1 MGSQDRRIGRCPAHS
16 REEFMKST
24 IRAASLAALAL
35 ALGLSTAYADM
46 LGKFDGVTID
56 AKLIGGQQ
64 YEPLYARIAEWE
76 KATGAKVNI
85 VSKKNHFELDK
96 EFKSDIA
103 SGTINWCVGS
113 NHTSFAPQYPD
124 LYTDLTPLIP
134 ADEIA
139 KFVPANIA
147 AATVAGKLVMLPRA
161 QFDVSALYYQ
171 KSLYTDDKKKADFK
185 AKYGY
190 DLAPPATWSQ
200 VTDQAIFFASPP
212 NFYGTQFAGKEEAI
226 NGRFFEML
234 VAEGGQYL
242 DDKGAPAFNSEAG
255 VRALDWFVNL
265 YKAKAVPAGT
275 TNYLWDDLGQGFA
288 SGTVALNLDW
298 PGWAG
303 FFNDP
308 KSSKVAGNVGVVVQP
323 AGSSGKHTGWS
334 GAHGLSVT
342 EACPHKD
349 AAASLV
355 WWLTNEDSQKIEAG
369 NGSLP
374 TRTAVWDWDIAQ
386 AASDPYKKEVLSTFQ
401 QAAQYA
407 FPVPPS
413 AEWIEIS
420 NAVYPELQAAILGDK
435 TSKEALDAAAA
446 KATQI
451 LKDAGK
457 I

>member
-1 MGSQDRRIGRCPAHS
+1 
-16 REEFMKST
+16 MKHLALT
-24 IRAASLAALAL
+24 ASAIAALVVA
-35 ALGLSTAYADM
+35 AGSSFAAGLPGS
-46 LGKFDGVTID
+46 FPGVTID

-64 YEPLYARIAEWE
+64 YEPLYARIADWE
-76 KATGAKVNI
+76 KLTGAKVNI
-85 VSKKNHFELDK
+85 ISKKNHFELDK

-103 SGTINWCVGS
+103 AGKISWCVGS
-113 NHTSFAPQYPD
+113 NHTSFAPQYPS
-124 LYTDLTPLIP
+124 LYTDLSKLIP
-134 ADEIA
+134 KEEID
-139 KFVPANIA
+139 KFVPANIKA
-147 AATVAGKLVMLPRA
+147 STVAGKLVMLPRA

-171 KSLYTDDKKKADFK
+171 KSNYTDDSKKKTFK
-185 AKYGY
+185 DKYGY
-190 DLAPPATWSQ
+190 DLAPPKTWKE
-200 VTDQAIFFASPP
+200 VTDQSIFFANPP

-226 NGRFFEML
+226 HGRFLEML
-234 VAEGGQYL
+234 VAEGGDYL
-242 DDKGAPAFNSEAG
+242 DASGKPSFNSDAG

-298 PGWAG
+298 PGWAT

-308 KSSKVAGNVGVVVQP
+308 KSSKVAGNVGIVVQP

-334 GAHGLSVT
+334 GSHGLSVT
-342 EACPHKD
+342 EDCAHKD

-355 WWLTNEDSQKIEAG
+355 WWLTNDDSQKIEAA

-374 TRTAVWDWDIAQ
+374 TRTAVWEWDIAQ

-401 QAAQYA
+401 ESAKYA
-407 FPVPPS
+407 FPVPPL

-435 TSKEALDAAAA
+435 TSKQALDSAAD
-446 KATQI
+446 KATKI
-451 LKDAGK
+451 LQDAGK
-457 I
+457 L